1 MTTAPHTGWFTGR
14 TRLITIV
21 SILAVG
27 VAGATAVGANI
38 GILTAASES
47 NVGSATAGDLTAD
60 TQVVDVYLPAT
71 AASTTAPPTSTAVA
85 QEFAVDAAGSVAVAA
100 TDTGLRFDRA
110 TPTLGWTW
118 NLTQTSPDALMVT
131 FTNGTRTL
139 EFTASRNA
147 DGSIA
152 AAVNEPIITAA
163 PPSGGGG
170 GGGDDDHESDDGH
183 EGGGDDD

>member
-38 GILTAASES
+38 GILNAASES
-47 NVGSATAGDLTAD
+47 NVGSVTAGDLTAD
-60 TQVVDVYLPAT
+60 TQVVDVYLPAA
-71 AASTTAPPTSTAVA
+71 AASTTIAPATGAVA
-85 QEFAVDAAGSVAVAA
+85 QEFAVDAAGSVTVAA

-118 NLTQTSPDALMVT
+118 NLTQTSQDSLMVT

-139 EFTASRNA
+139 EFTASKNA
-147 DGSIA
+147 DGTIA

-163 PPSGGGG
+163 PATGGGG
-170 GGGDDDHESDDGH
+170 GSSEGDDGH